1 MEIVDNRVKK
11 SINSTHLIT
20 PNFRFV
26 VKKFMKKKFLIFVFS
41 FLISISANSCKR
53 TSFEKETNK
62 EVILASFT
70 VLADIIENVAK
81 DEFVVKSITKP
92 GVEVH
97 GYQPTPSDLIKASKA
112 FVFIDNGF
120 GFELWAEKF
129 VSNLQIKRVTISN
142 RLEPIFISED
152 FYKGKPNPHAW
163 ISPKRGMIYVD
174 VIVDSL
180 SELKPSEAESFKNNG
195 QIYKNKIA
203 KIDKDFSL
211 FINNLEKNNRYL
223 VTCEGAFSYL
233 TNDYGLKEAY
243 LWPVNAESQITPKRM
258 AKTIS
263 LVKNKKIPSVFCES
277 TVSNESQMIVVS
289 ETGASFGGNLFVDS
303 LSQDNGNA
311 NTYLKMLQNN
321 LALIKKGLN

>member
-1 MEIVDNRVKK
+1 
-11 SINSTHLIT
+11 
-20 PNFRFV
+20 
-26 VKKFMKKKFLIFVFS
+26 MKKKLLLFVFS
-41 FLISISANSCKR
+41 FLIFLTANSCKR
-53 TSFEKETNK
+53 TAFEKETNK

-81 DEFVVKSITKP
+81 DEFVVKSIIKP

-174 VIVDSL
+174 VIVDYL

-258 AKTIS
+258 ARTIS
-263 LVKNKKIPSVFCES
+263 LVKNKNIPSVFCES
-277 TVSNESQMIVVS
+277 TVSNESQMVVAS
-289 ETGASFGGNLFVDS
+289 ETGAKFGGDLFVDS
-303 LSQDNGNA
+303 LSQDNKSA
-311 NTYLKMLQNN
+311 NTYLKMLQHN
-321 LALIKKGLN
+321 LTLIKKGLN

>member
-1 MEIVDNRVKK
+1 
-11 SINSTHLIT
+11 
-20 PNFRFV
+20 
-26 VKKFMKKKFLIFVFS
+26 MKKKLLLFVFS
-41 FLISISANSCKR
+41 FLIFLTTNSCKR

-174 VIVDSL
+174 VIVDAL

-258 AKTIS
+258 ARTIS
-263 LVKNKKIPSVFCES
+263 LVKNKNIPSVFCES
-277 TVSNESQMIVVS
+277 TVSNESQMVVAS
-289 ETGASFGGNLFVDS
+289 ETGAKFGGNLFVDS
-303 LSQDNGNA
+303 LSQDNESA
-311 NTYLKMLQNN
+311 NTYLKMLQHN
-321 LALIKKGLN
+321 LTLIKKGLN

>member
-1 MEIVDNRVKK
+1 
-11 SINSTHLIT
+11 
-20 PNFRFV
+20 
-26 VKKFMKKKFLIFVFS
+26 MKKKLLLFVFS
-41 FLISISANSCKR
+41 FLIFLTANSCKR
-53 TSFEKETNK
+53 NAFEKETNK

-129 VSNLQIKRVTISN
+129 VSNLQINRVTISN

-174 VIVDSL
+174 VIVDYL

-203 KIDKDFSL
+203 KIDEDFSL

-258 AKTIS
+258 ARTIS
-263 LVKNKKIPSVFCES
+263 LVKNKNIPSVFCES
-277 TVSNESQMIVVS
+277 TVSNESQMVVAR
-289 ETGASFGGNLFVDS
+289 ETGAKFGGDLFVDS
-303 LSQDNGNA
+303 ISQDNKSA
-311 NTYLKMLQNN
+311 NTYLKMLQHN
-321 LALIKKGLN
+321 LTLIKKGLN

>member
-1 MEIVDNRVKK
+1 
-11 SINSTHLIT
+11 
-20 PNFRFV
+20 
-26 VKKFMKKKFLIFVFS
+26 MKKKLLLFVFS
-41 FLISISANSCKR
+41 FLIFLTANSCKR
-53 TSFEKETNK
+53 NAFEKETNK

-258 AKTIS
+258 ARTIS
-263 LVKNKKIPSVFCES
+263 LVKNKNIPSVFCES
-277 TVSNESQMIVVS
+277 TVSNESQMVVAS
-289 ETGASFGGNLFVDS
+289 ETGAKFGGDLFVDS
-303 LSQDNGNA
+303 LSQDNKSA
-311 NTYLKMLQNN
+311 NTYLKMLQHN
-321 LALIKKGLN
+321 LTLIKKGLN

>member
-1 MEIVDNRVKK
+1 
-11 SINSTHLIT
+11 
-20 PNFRFV
+20 
-26 VKKFMKKKFLIFVFS
+26 MKKKLLLFVFS
-41 FLISISANSCKR
+41 FLIFLTANSCKR
-53 TSFEKETNK
+53 TAFEKETNK

-174 VIVDSL
+174 IIVDSL

-258 AKTIS
+258 ARTIS
-263 LVKNKKIPSVFCES
+263 LVKNKNIPSVFCES
-277 TVSNESQMIVVS
+277 TVSNESQMVVAS
-289 ETGASFGGNLFVDS
+289 ETGAKFGGDLFVDS
-303 LSQDNGNA
+303 LSQDNKSA
-311 NTYLKMLQNN
+311 NTYLKMLQHN
-321 LALIKKGLN
+321 LTLIKKGLN

>member
-1 MEIVDNRVKK
+1 
-11 SINSTHLIT
+11 
-20 PNFRFV
+20 
-26 VKKFMKKKFLIFVFS
+26 MKKKLLLFVFS
-41 FLISISANSCKR
+41 FLIFLTANSCKR

-174 VIVDSL
+174 VIVDYL

-258 AKTIS
+258 ARTIS
-263 LVKNKKIPSVFCES
+263 LVKNKNIPSVFCES
-277 TVSNESQMIVVS
+277 TVSNESQMVVARA
-289 ETGASFGGNLFVDS
+289 TGAKFGGDLFVDS
-303 LSQDNGNA
+303 ISQDNKSA
-311 NTYLKMLQNN
+311 NTYLKMLQHN
-321 LALIKKGLN
+321 LTLIKKGLN

>member
-1 MEIVDNRVKK
+1 
-11 SINSTHLIT
+11 
-20 PNFRFV
+20 
-26 VKKFMKKKFLIFVFS
+26 MKKKLLLFVFS
-41 FLISISANSCKR
+41 FLIFLTTNSCKR

-180 SELKPSEAESFKNNG
+180 SELKPSEAESFKSNG

-258 AKTIS
+258 ARTIS
-263 LVKNKKIPSVFCES
+263 LVKNKNIPSVFCES
-277 TVSNESQMIVVS
+277 TVSNESQMVVAS
-289 ETGASFGGNLFVDS
+289 ETGAKFGGDLFVDS
-303 LSQDNGNA
+303 LSQDNKSA
-311 NTYLKMLQNN
+311 NTYLKMLQHN
-321 LALIKKGLN
+321 LTLIKKGLN

>member
-1 MEIVDNRVKK
+1 
-11 SINSTHLIT
+11 
-20 PNFRFV
+20 
-26 VKKFMKKKFLIFVFS
+26 MKKKLLLFVFS
-41 FLISISANSCKR
+41 FLIFLTTNSCKR
-53 TSFEKETNK
+53 NSFEKETNK

-258 AKTIS
+258 ARTIS
-263 LVKNKKIPSVFCES
+263 LVKNKNIPSVFCES
-277 TVSNESQMIVVS
+277 TVSNESQMVVAS
-289 ETGASFGGNLFVDS
+289 ETGAKFGGDLFVDS
-303 LSQDNGNA
+303 LSQDNKSA
-311 NTYLKMLQNN
+311 NTYLKMLQHN
-321 LALIKKGLN
+321 LTLIKKGLN

>member
-1 MEIVDNRVKK
+1 
-11 SINSTHLIT
+11 
-20 PNFRFV
+20 
-26 VKKFMKKKFLIFVFS
+26 MKKKLLLFVFS
-41 FLISISANSCKR
+41 FLIFLTANSCKR
-53 TSFEKETNK
+53 NAFEKETNK

-258 AKTIS
+258 ARTIS
-263 LVKNKKIPSVFCES
+263 LVKNKNIPSVFCES
-277 TVSNESQMIVVS
+277 TVSNESQMVVARA
-289 ETGASFGGNLFVDS
+289 TGAKFGGDLFVDS
-303 LSQDNGNA
+303 ISQDNKSA
-311 NTYLKMLQNN
+311 NTYLKMLQHN
-321 LALIKKGLN
+321 LTLIKKGLN

>member
-1 MEIVDNRVKK
+1 
-11 SINSTHLIT
+11 
-20 PNFRFV
+20 
-26 VKKFMKKKFLIFVFS
+26 MKKNFLLLFLS
-41 FLISISANSCKR
+41 FLICLTTTSCKR
-53 TSFEKETNK
+53 TSYKKEHNK

-70 VLADIIENVAK
+70 VLADIIGNVAK
-81 DEFVVKSITKP
+81 DDFIVRSITKP
-92 GVEVH
+92 GIEVH

-112 FVFIDNGF
+112 SVFIDNGF

-129 VSNLQIKRVTISN
+129 VSNLKVKRVTISD
-142 RLEPIFISED
+142 RLDPLFISED

-174 VIVDSL
+174 IIVDSL
-180 SELKPSEAESFKNNG
+180 SELKPSKAESFKNNG

-203 KIDKDFSL
+203 QLDKDFSL

-258 AKTIS
+258 ARTIS
-263 LVKNKKIPSVFCES
+263 LVKNKNIPSVFCES
-277 TVSNESQMIVVS
+277 TVNNESQMIVVS
-289 ETGASFGGNLFVDS
+289 ETGANYGGDLFVDS
-303 LSQDNGNA
+303 LSKDNGSA

-321 LALIKKGLN
+321 LTLIKKGLN

>member
-1 MEIVDNRVKK
+1 
-11 SINSTHLIT
+11 
-20 PNFRFV
+20 
-26 VKKFMKKKFLIFVFS
+26 MKKKLFLFVFFFLIC
-41 FLISISANSCKR
+41 LSANSCKR
-53 TSFEKETNK
+53 TAFEKETNK

-258 AKTIS
+258 ARTIS
-263 LVKNKKIPSVFCES
+263 LVKNKNIPSVFCES
-277 TVSNESQMIVVS
+277 TVSNESQMVVARA
-289 ETGASFGGNLFVDS
+289 TGAKFGGDLFVDS
-303 LSQDNGNA
+303 ISQDNKSA
-311 NTYLKMLQNN
+311 NTYLKMLQHN
-321 LALIKKGLN
+321 LTLIKKGLN